1 MTLCKGMSYKSRL
14 VTFGTIEKISG
25 VINPRGFFQLL
36 ENDPIDNDAVTIHKT
51 LYRAEEF

>member
-1 MTLCKGMSYKSRL
+1 MSYKSRL
-14 VTFGTIEKISG
+14 VTFGTIEKISE